1 MKELEKIVVAIK
13 NGKAQIP
20 RTKNV
25 EIEINITTKK
35 LWVNIKN
42 LTDKT
47 LHIKSPHLFI
57 GPKKERF
64 WVFAN
69 EIPKELDLTVHEV

>member
-1 MKELEKIVVAIK
+1 MKVLEKIVVAIK

-25 EIEINITTKK
+25 EIEIEISETRLKMT
-35 LWVNIKN
+35 IRN
-42 LTDKT
+42 LTDKL
-47 LHIKSPHLFI
+47 LHVKSPHLFI

-69 EIPKELDLTVHEV
+69 EIPKELDLTVYEV